1 MRKGKN
7 KLDVITFSKLF
18 DMFGEQAAKDTLKDA
33 NDGKISAKTIDKYL
47 FMDESKEEYT
57 KRLQEEYSDWR

>member
-47 FMDESKEEYT
+47 FMDESKEEY
-57 KRLQEEYSDWR
+57 SDWR

>member
-7 KLDVITFSKLF
+7 KLDVITFSKLL

-47 FMDESKEEYT
+47 FIDESKEEYT
-57 KRLQEEYSDWR
+57 KRLQDEYSDWR

>member
-47 FMDESKEEYT
+47 FIDESKEEYT
-57 KRLQEEYSDWR
+57 KRLQEEYSEWR